1 VDTQRA
7 AEIQVLL
14 EGVPLPATRQ
24 MLIDYAA
31 HEDPSAPAEL
41 RALPD
46 EEYRRLD
53 DVGRALLGRRV
64 NRRAEPR
71 LPRPESGAPPGGQA
85 YTGSDSAASEAGLV
99 RDDAPPANPPMKAIE
114 QQSQTQKR
122 QQARQSS

>member
-14 EGVPLPATRQ
+14 EGVPLPATRE

-31 HEDPSAPAEL
+31 REDASAVEEL

-46 EEYRRLD
+46 QEYRRLD
-53 DVGRALLGRRV
+53 DVGSALLGPRV
-64 NRRAEPR
+64 SPHAQPR
-71 LPRPESGAPPGGQA
+71 LPQPESGAPPGGQA
-85 YTGSDSAASEAGLV
+85 YTSSGSPDAETGLV
-99 RDDAPPANPPMKAIE
+99 RDDAPPANPPAKAID
-114 QQSQTQKR
+114 QQSKTQKR